1 MSIAAPI
8 RNWQVRCNRRIV
20 EWGHTMRHMLRSSIG
35 LSAALAAVAIAGSA
49 SVAGQNQEEFRFRS
63 GVDLVNVTATVVD
76 RNGRFIPGLR
86 QSDFIVYEENEL
98 QEITHFS
105 NERVPVS
112 LGLVLD
118 TSGSMMGE
126 KLTNALMAVD
136 RFLTRLLS
144 PEDEIFLYKFNNFPE
159 LVQDWTTDR
168 QRLSRSIRRIN
179 ANGGTAMYD
188 AIAES
193 VPLAQ
198 TGQHR
203 KRAVV
208 LISDGNDTDSQ
219 VSLAEVRQMIRE
231 SEVMVYAIGIDG
243 QAEDVFGFP
252 PTTRGPIPQPPIP
265 SPFPGG
271 RRPRGPGGVILP
283 QMPQF
288 QWPFPQGQSRR
299 TVRTGDD
306 RVNVHALREITDD
319 SGGRTEVVRSGRDLE
334 PATANIADELSQQ
347 YYLGYSSTTI
357 KDGRWHSIRV
367 ETRDKSLRVRARR
380 GYIAVP

>member
-1 MSIAAPI
+1 MK
-8 RNWQVRCNRRIV
+8 
-20 EWGHTMRHMLRSSIG
+20 HMLRSSIG
-35 LSAALAAVAIAGSA
+35 LTAALAVIVIAGSA

-76 RNGRFIPGLR
+76 RNGRFVPGLR

-118 TSGSMMGE
+118 TSGSMVGE

-168 QRLSRSIRRIN
+168 QRLSRAIRRIN

-219 VSLAEVRQMIRE
+219 VSLAEVKQMIRE

-243 QAEDVFGFP
+243 RAEDVFGFP

-299 TVRTGDD
+299 TVRTSDD
-306 RVNVHALREITDD
+306 RVNLHALREITDD

-347 YYLGYSSTTI
+347 YYLGYSSTTK
-357 KDGRWHSIRV
+357 KDGRWHAIRV
-367 ETRDKSLRVRARR
+367 EARDKSLRVRARR
-380 GYIAVP
+380 GYIASP

>member
-1 MSIAAPI
+1 MK
-8 RNWQVRCNRRIV
+8 
-20 EWGHTMRHMLRSSIG
+20 HMLRSSIG
-35 LSAALAAVAIAGSA
+35 LTAALAVVVIAGSA
-49 SVAGQNQEEFRFRS
+49 SVSGQKQEEFRFRS

-86 QSDFIVYEENEL
+86 QSDFIVYEEDEL
-98 QEITHFS
+98 QEVSHFS

-118 TSGSMMGE
+118 TSGSMVGE

-136 RFLTRLLS
+136 RFLTKLLS
-144 PEDEIFLYKFNNFPE
+144 PEDEIFLYKFSNFPE
-159 LVQDWTTDR
+159 LVQDWTTNR
-168 QRLSRSIRRIN
+168 QALSRSIRRIS

-219 VSLAEVRQMIRE
+219 VSLNEVKQLIRE

-243 QAEDVFGFP
+243 QAEGAFGFP
-252 PTTRGPIPQPPIP
+252 PTTRAPMPPPPTP

-288 QWPFPQGQSRR
+288 QWPFPQPQGRR
-299 TVRTGDD
+299 TVRTADD

-319 SGGRTEVVRSGRDLE
+319 SGGRTEVVRTGRDLE

-347 YYLGYSSTTI
+347 YYLGYSSTTK
-357 KDGRWHSIRV
+357 KDGRWHTIRV

>member
-1 MSIAAPI
+1 MK
-8 RNWQVRCNRRIV
+8 
-20 EWGHTMRHMLRSSIG
+20 HMLRSSIG
-35 LSAALAAVAIAGSA
+35 LTAALAVVVIAGSA

-76 RNGRFIPGLR
+76 RNGRFVPGLS

-118 TSGSMMGE
+118 TSGSMVGE

-136 RFLTRLLS
+136 RFLTKLLS

-168 QRLSRSIRRIN
+168 QRLSRAIRRIN

-203 KRAVV
+203 KRAIV
-208 LISDGNDTDSQ
+208 LISDGNDTDSEA
-219 VSLAEVRQMIRE
+219 SLGEVKQMIRE

-243 QAEDVFGFP
+243 QATDVFGFP
-252 PTTRGPIPQPPIP
+252 PSTRAPMPPPPMP

-271 RRPRGPGGVILP
+271 RRPRGPGGVTLP

-299 TVRTGDD
+299 TVRTSDD
-306 RVNVHALREITDD
+306 RVNLNALREITDD

-334 PATANIADELSQQ
+334 SATANIADELSQQ
-347 YYLGYSSTTI
+347 VLSRLLVDDEERWALARDPRGST
-357 KDGRWHSIRV
+357 R
-367 ETRDKSLRVRARR
+367 
-380 GYIAVP
+380 

>member
-1 MSIAAPI
+1 MKHI
-8 RNWQVRCNRRIV
+8 
-20 EWGHTMRHMLRSSIG
+20 LRSSIG
-35 LSAALAAVAIAGSA
+35 VTAALALAVIAGSA
-49 SVAGQNQEEFRFRS
+49 RVAGQNQEDFRFRS

-76 RNGRFIPGLR
+76 RSGRFVPGLR
-86 QSDFIVYEENEL
+86 ESDFIVYEENEL
-98 QEITHFS
+98 QEVTHFS

-118 TSGSMMGE
+118 TSGSMVGE

-136 RFLTRLLS
+136 RFLTKLLS
-144 PEDEIFLYKFNNFPE
+144 PEDEIFLYRFSNYPE
-159 LVQDWTTDR
+159 LVQDWTTNR
-168 QRLSRSIRRIN
+168 QALSRAIRRIN

-198 TGQHR
+198 TGQNR
-203 KRAVV
+203 KRAIV

-219 VSLAEVRQMIRE
+219 VSLGEVKQMIRE

-252 PTTRGPIPQPPIP
+252 PTTRAPVPQPPMP
-265 SPFPGG
+265 VPFPG

-283 QMPQF
+283 QLPQF
-288 QWPFPQGQSRR
+288 QWPFPQGQGR
-299 TVRTGDD
+299 TRVQRGGDE
-306 RVNVHALREITDD
+306 RVNAQALREITDD
-319 SGGRTEVVRSGRDLE
+319 TGGRTEIVRSGRDLE

-347 YYLGYSSTTI
+347 YYLGYSSTTK

-380 GYIAVP
+380 GYVATP